1 MLKKTIALFALAV
14 ASAVHAGT
22 PAPAAISPTIE
33 PDEISYN
40 NVSISWQRQWAQLQN
55 IDVDGNGIAAGLEFS
70 PVNHLY
76 LALNGSWNDVEFSV
90 PGASVGSDYWTLNA
104 GVGGYVALANNIHFV
119 TEVGASYGD
128 LDFGNAV
135 GSLDGWGIYVTP
147 HIRAKFGKF
156 ETHLGAT
163 YNSNDAALNEWSVFA
178 RALFEVCPSAD
189 IFVTGTYGLDSGG
202 FDDVFGL
209 NVGLRLKF

>member
-1 MLKKTIALFALAV
+1 MIKKTLALFALV
-14 ASAVHAGT
+14 VVSAAQAGT
-22 PAPAAISPTIE
+22 PAPAAISPTVE

-40 NVSISWQRQWAQLQN
+40 NFSLSWLRQWAQAGA
-55 IDVDGNGIAAGLEFS
+55 IDLDGNGVAAGLEFS

-76 LALNGSWNDVEFSV
+76 LALNGSWSDIDVSG
-90 PGASVGSDYWTLNA
+90 PGGSLNADYWTLNA

-128 LDFGNAV
+128 LDFGRAI
-135 GSLDGWGIYVTP
+135 GSLDDWGVYVTP
-147 HIRAKFGKF
+147 HVRAKFGKF
-156 ETHLGAT
+156 ETHLGAS
-163 YNSNDAALNEWSVFA
+163 YNSNDAAINEWSIFA
-178 RALFEVCPSAD
+178 RALYEVCPDAD
-189 IFVTGTYGLDSGG
+189 VFVTGSYGLDSGD